1 MIINICY
8 VSVFLRRPDLKEK
21 CAYKRA
27 GSGSAPHYE
36 FENPD
41 PHQNDPD
48 PRNFDLTQIN
58 YGKFS

>member
-1 MIINICY
+1 M
-8 VSVFLRRPDLKEK
+8 FLRGQYLKEK

-41 PHQNDPD
+41 PHQNDPE